1 MAGATTKLCWTWVA
15 GLYVSSPAWLASR
28 TQVPAPMKLTVPP
41 EMEQMLLAL
50 ASTVM
55 TAVRPELAWAVGV

>member
-1 MAGATTKLCWTWVA
+1 M
-15 GLYVSSPAWLASR
+15 
-28 TQVPAPMKLTVPP
+28 PP

-55 TAVRPELAWAVGV
+55 TAARPELAWAVGV

>member
-1 MAGATTKLCWTWVA
+1 
-15 GLYVSSPAWLASR
+15 
-28 TQVPAPMKLTVPP
+28 MKLTVPP

-55 TAVRPELAWAVGV
+55 TAVRPELADAVGV